1 MNPVGLVARK
11 GYPQESVIKTIFFG
25 SSPRHVNLDYDV
37 SGKHGRYTEG
47 GEVSCI
53 RTEQKGLLFVR

>member
-11 GYPQESVIKTIFFG
+11 GYPQESVVKTIFFG

-37 SGKHGRYTEG
+37 SGKHVNTGVILKEG
-47 GEVSCI
+47 GSNVKINVS
-53 RTEQKGLLFVR
+53 